1 VRRVIPTS
9 AQLTLEDL
17 GQPLSGVTFVVVDLE
32 TTGGAPAD
40 AGITE
45 FGAVRIK
52 GGVVQAEFATLV
64 NPGVPIPPFI
74 ASLTGI
80 TNAAVADAPRLEA
93 VLSTFLEFASG
104 AVLVAHNAP
113 YDIGFLKGACAKLD
127 IEWPDPVVLDTVR
140 LARQILPRDEVR
152 DCKLATLARHFHAP
166 VEPTHRALADARA
179 TVTVLH
185 ALIERVGSLGV
196 SSLEDL
202 QTLSG
207 RVTLARHGKRHLA
220 DGLPHSPGVY
230 IFEAADGEALYVGT
244 SKDLRTRVRTY
255 FTASE
260 QRARMTQMIKLAER
274 VVPIV
279 CATPL
284 EAHVR
289 EIRTI
294 ADRQPRFNRRS
305 LHPERDA
312 WLKLT
317 VEPYPRI
324 SIVRQ
329 VSDDTALGAAYIGPY
344 RNRGSATLA
353 AEALIEATGLRTC
366 TTRLARAGKPR
377 PTCVL
382 ADIGR
387 CLAPCASPSAD
398 YADRVAQ
405 ARLAMSGD
413 VRPTAAT
420 VSARMAALAQAERY
434 EDAALWR
441 ERLTAFAQ
449 GAARAQ
455 VLRLMGKTEQI
466 IAASPTA
473 EGGWAVHIIRH
484 GRLAAAALVPPG
496 VDPRPH
502 IESLAAIAEIVP
514 APISGVPAAL
524 TEETNVLRAWLF
536 DGQTRLVDTSQAL
549 DLPMYGGGGLHASLR
564 SLPGAS
570 GLNPALEDIR
580 RGPGSQRSSRA
591 RQLRRDSVA

>member
-1 VRRVIPTS
+1 VLCVISTP

-17 GQPLSGVTFVVVDLE
+17 GRPLSEVVFVVVDLE

-52 GGVVQAEFATLV
+52 GGIVDAELATLV

-93 VLSTFLEFASG
+93 VLPTFLEFAAG

-166 VEPTHRALADARA
+166 VQPTHRALDDARA

-185 ALIERVGSLGV
+185 ALIERTGPLGV
-196 SSLEDL
+196 TSLEDL

-207 RVTLARHGKRHLA
+207 RVTIARHSKRHLA

-230 IFEAADGEALYVGT
+230 VFEAADGEALYVGT

-260 QRARMTQMIKLAER
+260 QRARMTEMIKLADR

-284 EAHVR
+284 EAHIR

-294 ADRQPRFNRRS
+294 AERQPRFNRRS
-305 LHPERDA
+305 RHPERDA

-324 SIVRQ
+324 SLVRQ
-329 VSDDTALGAAYIGPY
+329 VSDDTDLGAAYIGPY
-344 RNRGSATLA
+344 RRRISATLA

-366 TTRLARAGKPR
+366 TTRLARAGKAR
-377 PTCVL
+377 ATCVL

-387 CLAPCASPSAD
+387 CLAPCASPSPD
-398 YADRVAQ
+398 YADRVER
-405 ARLAMSGD
+405 ARLAMSAD
-413 VRPTAAT
+413 VRLTAEI
-420 VSARMAALAQAERY
+420 VNVRMGALAQAERY

-441 ERLTAFAQ
+441 QRLTAFAQ
-449 GAARAQ
+449 GAAHAQ
-455 VLRLMGKTEQI
+455 VLRLMSQTEQI
-466 IAASPTA
+466 IAASPTS
-473 EGGWAVHIIRH
+473 EGGWAVHVIRH
-484 GRLAAAALVPPG
+484 GRLAAAGHVPPG

-502 IESLAAIAEIVP
+502 IESLTAIAEVVP
-514 APISGVPAAL
+514 APISGVSAAL
-524 TEETNVLRAWLF
+524 TEETNVIRAWLF
-536 DGQTRLVDTSQAL
+536 DGHTRLVDASGPL
-549 DLPMYGGGGLHASLR
+549 DLPLHGGGALYASLR
-564 SLPGAS
+564 PLDAAS
-570 GLNPALEDIR
+570 GLNPAMEDSR
-580 RGPGSQRSSRA
+580 RGPGSQRPSRA
-591 RQLRRDSVA
+591 RQLRSDSVA

>member
-1 VRRVIPTS
+1 MWRVIPIS
-9 AQLTLEDL
+9 AQLRLEDL
-17 GQPLSGVTFVVVDLE
+17 GEPLSAVTFVVVDLE
-32 TTGGAPAD
+32 TTGGAPTD

-52 GGVVQAEFATLV
+52 GGVVEAEFATLV

-93 VLSTFLEFASG
+93 VLSTFLEFAHGS
-104 AVLVAHNAP
+104 VLVAHNAP
-113 YDIGFLKGACAKLD
+113 YDIGFLKGACAKLS
-127 IEWPDPVVLDTVR
+127 IEWPDPVVIDTVR

-152 DCKLATLARHFHAP
+152 DCKLATLARHFNAP
-166 VEPTHRALADARA
+166 VQPTHRALDDARA

-185 ALIERVGSLGV
+185 ALIERVGPLGV

-207 RVTLARHGKRHLA
+207 RVTLARHSKRHLA
-220 DGLPHSPGVY
+220 DGLPNSPGVY

-260 QRARMTQMIKLAER
+260 QRARMTEMITLAER

-284 EAHVR
+284 EAHIR

-305 LHPERDA
+305 RHPERDA

-324 SIVRQ
+324 SLVRQ
-329 VSDDTALGAAYIGPY
+329 VSDDTDLGAAYIGPY
-344 RNRGSATLA
+344 RRRISATLA

-377 PTCVL
+377 ATCVL

-387 CLAPCASPSAD
+387 CLAPCASPSPD
-398 YADRVAQ
+398 YADRVDQ
-405 ARLAMSGD
+405 ARLAMSAD
-413 VRPTAAT
+413 VRPTAAS
-420 VSARMAALAQAERY
+420 VNARMATLAQAERY

-441 ERLTAFAQ
+441 QRLAAFAQ
-449 GAARAQ
+449 GAAQAQ
-455 VLRLMGKTEQI
+455 ILRLMSQTEQI
-466 IAASPTA
+466 IAASPTP
-473 EGGWAVHIIRH
+473 EGGWCVHVIRY
-484 GRLAAAALVPPG
+484 GRLAAAAQVPPG
-496 VDPRPH
+496 LDPRPH
-502 IESLAAIAEIVP
+502 IESLAAIAEVVA
-514 APISGVPAAL
+514 APIAGVTAAL
-524 TEETNVLRAWLF
+524 TEETHVIRAWLF
-536 DGQTRLVDTSQAL
+536 DGHTRLVDASRPL
-549 DLPMYGGGGLHASLR
+549 DLPMHGGGALYASLR
-564 SLPGAS
+564 ALDGSS
-570 GLNPALEDIR
+570 CLNPAMEDTSSR
-580 RGPGSQRSSRA
+580 TGRQRPSRA

>member
-1 VRRVIPTS
+1 MRVIPAT

-52 GGVVQAEFATLV
+52 GGVVDAEFATLV
-64 NPGVPIPPFI
+64 NPGIPITPFI

-93 VLSTFLEFASG
+93 VLSTFLEFATG

-127 IEWPDPVVLDTVR
+127 IEWPDPVVIDTVR
-140 LARQILPRDEVR
+140 LARQVLPRDEVR
-152 DCKLATLARHFHAP
+152 DCKLATLARHFNAP
-166 VEPTHRALADARA
+166 VQPTHRALDDARA

-185 ALIERVGSLGV
+185 ALIERVGPLGV
-196 SSLEDL
+196 SSLEHL

-220 DGLPHSPGVY
+220 DGLPNSPGVY

-260 QRARMTQMIKLAER
+260 QRARMTDMITLAER

-284 EAHVR
+284 EAHIR
-289 EIRTI
+289 EIRAI

-305 LHPERDA
+305 RHPERDA

-324 SIVRQ
+324 SLVRQ
-329 VSDDTALGAAYIGPY
+329 VSDDTHLGAAYIGPY
-344 RNRGSATLA
+344 RGRVSATLA

-377 PTCVL
+377 ATCVL

-387 CLAPCASPSAD
+387 CLAPCASPSPD
-398 YADRVAQ
+398 YADRVDQ
-405 ARLAMSGD
+405 ARMAMSLD
-413 VRPTAAT
+413 VRPTA
-420 VSARMAALAQAERY
+420 VNVNARMAALAQAERF

-455 VLRLMGKTEQI
+455 ILRLMSQTREI
-466 IAASPTA
+466 IAASPTT

-484 GRLAAAALVPPG
+484 GRLAAATQVPPG

-502 IESLAAIAEIVP
+502 IESITAIAEVVP
-514 APISGVPAAL
+514 APITGVSAAL
-524 TEETNVLRAWLF
+524 TEETNALSAWLF
-536 DGQTRLVDTSQAL
+536 NGDTRLVDASSPL
-549 DLPMYGGGGLHASLR
+549 DLPMHGGGALHASLR
-564 SLPGAS
+564 SLPGTS
-570 GLNPALEDIR
+570 GLNPAMEDT
-580 RGPGSQRSSRA
+580 RGGSRGQRPSRA

>member
-1 VRRVIPTS
+1 MRVIPAT

-52 GGVVQAEFATLV
+52 GGVVDAEFATLV
-64 NPGVPIPPFI
+64 NPGIPIPPFI

-93 VLSTFLEFASG
+93 VLSTFLEFATG

-127 IEWPDPVVLDTVR
+127 IEWPDPVVIDTVR
-140 LARQILPRDEVR
+140 LARQVLPRDEVR
-152 DCKLATLARHFHAP
+152 DCKLATLARHFNAP
-166 VEPTHRALADARA
+166 VQPTHRALDDARA

-185 ALIERVGSLGV
+185 ALIERVGPLGV
-196 SSLEDL
+196 SSLEHL

-220 DGLPHSPGVY
+220 DGLPNSPGVY

-260 QRARMTQMIKLAER
+260 QRARMTDMISLAER

-284 EAHVR
+284 EAHIR
-289 EIRTI
+289 EIRAI

-305 LHPERDA
+305 RHPERDA

-324 SIVRQ
+324 SLVRQ
-329 VSDDTALGAAYIGPY
+329 VSDDTHLGAAYIGPY
-344 RNRGSATLA
+344 RGRVSATLA

-377 PTCVL
+377 ATCVL

-387 CLAPCASPSAD
+387 CLAPCASPSPD
-398 YADRVAQ
+398 YADRVDQ
-405 ARLAMSGD
+405 ARMAMSLD
-413 VRPTAAT
+413 VRPTA
-420 VSARMAALAQAERY
+420 VNVNARMAALAQAERF

-455 VLRLMGKTEQI
+455 ILRLMSQTREI
-466 IAASPTA
+466 IAASPTT

-484 GRLAAAALVPPG
+484 GRLAAATQVPPG

-502 IESLAAIAEIVP
+502 IESITAIAEVVP
-514 APISGVPAAL
+514 APITGVSAAL
-524 TEETNVLRAWLF
+524 TEETNALSAWLF
-536 DGQTRLVDTSQAL
+536 NGDTRLVDASSPL
-549 DLPMYGGGGLHASLR
+549 DLPMHGGGALHASLR
-564 SLPGAS
+564 SLPGTS
-570 GLNPALEDIR
+570 GLNPAMEDT
-580 RGPGSQRSSRA
+580 RGGSRGQRPSRA

>member
-1 VRRVIPTS
+1 MLVVITTA

-17 GQPLSGVTFVVVDLE
+17 GQPLSDVTFVVVDLE
-32 TTGGAPAD
+32 TTGGAPTD

-52 GGVVQAEFATLV
+52 GGVVESEFATLV
-64 NPGVPIPPFI
+64 NPGVPIPPVI
-74 ASLTGI
+74 AALTGI

-93 VLSTFLEFASG
+93 VLSTFWEFASG

-113 YDIGFLKGACAKLD
+113 YDIGFLKGACAKND
-127 IEWPDPVVLDTVR
+127 IEWPDPVVIDTVR

-152 DCKLATLARHFHAP
+152 DCKLATLARHFNAP
-166 VEPTHRALADARA
+166 VQPTHRALDDARA

-185 ALIERVGSLGV
+185 ALIERVGPLGV

-202 QTLSG
+202 QTLTG
-207 RVTLARHGKRHLA
+207 RVTLARHSKRYLA
-220 DGLPHSPGVY
+220 DGLPNSPGVY

-244 SKDLRTRVRTY
+244 SKDLRSRVRTY

-260 QRARMTQMIKLAER
+260 QRARMTEMIKLAER

-284 EAHVR
+284 EAHIR

-294 ADRQPRFNRRS
+294 AERQPRFNRRS
-305 LHPERDA
+305 RHPERDA

-324 SIVRQ
+324 SLVRQ
-329 VSDDTALGAAYIGPY
+329 VNDDIHLGAAYIGPY
-344 RNRGSATLA
+344 RGRVSANLA

-366 TTRLARAGKPR
+366 TTRLAKAGKPR
-377 PTCVL
+377 ATCVL

-387 CLAPCASPSAD
+387 CLAPCAAPTTD
-398 YADRVAQ
+398 YADRVDQ
-405 ARLAMSGD
+405 ARLAMTND
-413 VRPTAAT
+413 VRPTADA
-420 VSARMAALAQAERY
+420 VSVRMAALAQAERY

-441 ERLTAFAQ
+441 ERLAAFAH

-455 VLRLMGKTEQI
+455 MLRLLAQTEQI
-466 IAASPTA
+466 VAASPTN
-473 EGGWAVHIIRH
+473 EGGWAIHIIRY
-484 GRLAAAALVPPG
+484 GRLAAATQVPPG

-502 IESLAAIAEIVP
+502 IESLAAIAECVSS
-514 APISGVPAAL
+514 PIPGVSAAL
-524 TEETNVLRAWLF
+524 TEETNVIRAWLF
-536 DGQTRLVDTSQAL
+536 DGQTRLVDVSAPL
-549 DLPMYGGGGLHASLR
+549 DLPIHGGGALHASLR
-564 SLPGAS
+564 SLPGSS
-570 GLNPALEDIR
+570 GLNPAMEDTR
-580 RGPGSQRSSRA
+580 RGSGSQRPSRA
-591 RQLRRDSVA
+591 RHLRRDSVA